1 MVRLDN
7 EGMKRKVVIAFAL
20 VFSSLASLPVAMGT
34 TTLLGSIGA
43 ITTTLDQ
50 GTVTVVAPT
59 TNSPGAFTL
68 SFDNPAIATAK
79 GLVVTLL
86 SPGTTRITF
95 TQAASGAYGSATRT
109 VQFYVRPGTP
119 TLGAFASKTVLL
131 NVGSLLL
138 TAPTS
143 NSKGSWSYTSSDPTI
158 AAVAGN
164 KVTLLDGGKVTIT
177 ATQAATAEWLTAK
190 TTMEL
195 TITAV
200 TPTLGTF
207 TNITLTIDSIAKVDL
222 TPPTSNSVGGW
233 TFTSSNPAVATISGV
248 TLTPLQAGTTTV
260 TAKQS
265 PSGGFSSGKTSM
277 VVTVLA
283 ADPVVGALNDITVVQ
298 NATSSPSISL
308 VVPTSNSAGTWS
320 LTSSDPKVVSIDGN
334 NAQINAPGKSTITA
348 RQAASAKFGPSKP
361 VTMTFTVKGTPTY
374 SALPNLEKLAGD
386 PDVVITNPVS
396 KSDGAWTYVSSDSK
410 IATISGNTI
419 KLGDAGLVTITLTQ
433 AAAPYWVA
441 GTTQFTIRVLGV
453 TPTIG
458 TFDAQQISMGDSQS
472 KIKNPTSNSPGQW
485 SYSVLD
491 EKVAKV
497 VNGVVVAVAPGKTTL
512 SATQAPGGK
521 YGQSNMVQT
530 TLTVIEKAIT
540 PTPSPTPSAT
550 ATPKPSVPAVTTTA
564 LKVVVV
570 KRVMTISVTG
580 SKTGLRIRINGVNAK
595 IGKNT
600 VSAGT
605 KTVIATLGTKVIYM
619 KAFVIK

>member
-1 MVRLDN
+1 VKLDN
-7 EGMKRKVVIAFAL
+7 EGMKRKVIIALAL
-20 VFSSLASLPVAMGT
+20 VFSSLTALPAAMGA
-34 TTLLGSIGA
+34 TTLLGSISA

-50 GTVTVVAPT
+50 GTVTVVPPT

-68 SFDNPAIATAK
+68 SFDNPAIATAN

-131 NVGSLLL
+131 NVGSVLL

-158 AAVAGN
+158 ASVTGN
-164 KVTLLDGGKVTIT
+164 KVTLLDGGKVIIT
-177 ATQAATAEWLTAK
+177 ATQAATAEWLTAT

-222 TPPTSNSVGGW
+222 TPPSSNSVGGW
-233 TFTSSNPAVATISGV
+233 TFTSSNPSVAKISGV
-248 TLTPLQAGTTTV
+248 TLTPLQAGTTTI

-265 PSGGFSSGKTSM
+265 PSGGFSSSKTSM

-283 ADPVVGALNDITVVQ
+283 ADPIVGTLNDITVVQ
-298 NATSSPSISL
+298 NSTSSPSISL
-308 VVPTSNSAGTWS
+308 VVPTSNSTGTWT

-334 NAQINAPGKSTITA
+334 NAQIIAPGKSIITA
-348 RQAASAKFGPSKP
+348 KQAASAKFGPSKP
-361 VTMTFTVKGTPTY
+361 VTMIFTVKGTPTY
-374 SALPNLEKLAGD
+374 SVLPNLEKLAGD

-396 KSDGAWTYVSSDSK
+396 KSDGAWSYVSSDSK

-433 AAAPYWVA
+433 AAATYWVA
-441 GTTQFTIRVLGV
+441 GSTQFTIRVLGV

-550 ATPKPSVPAVTTTA
+550 ATPKPSVPVVTTTA

-580 SKTGLRIRINGVNAK
+580 TKTGLRIRINGVNAK